1 MDFETKLAA
10 AGETLE
16 KLAAERGL
24 SLNDFTEQETVDLL
38 TTIMGDDSTKEAAS
52 YADLVASGVDT
63 ASLSPEVY
71 AQYANRKAI
80 GPAVGGGLMGGLLGA
95 GVGRL
100 LGGEEGGALG
110 PTIGGLIGGTLGAG
124 GGYGLS
130 RLGTAARHS
139 ADVARESTKGQGVI
153 DGRIAPTRG
162 LIGNAIDRLRYGR
175 NVMASPEAVAAAAQQ
190 AAADEQPKEASLTYG
205 QVMHEVAKV
214 AAANGYDISQASP
227 AELDDAVQKMAALLS
242 NPEYL
247 TKQAALQEKIAEADA
262 MGRVMAHAYVN
273 ELAKIAAEAHEG
285 EESAEEEKKEEEE
298 KAEKEKAEKKAS
310 FYRSVKSAGE
320 MPAAL
325 KEHFE
330 KKDKKEDEDEEKKAA
345 FAKAASLRAA
355 ELLILNGINPETGS
369 KFASDREALD
379 AGAALVLQSK
389 GYI

>member
-38 TTIMGDDSTKEAAS
+38 TTIMGESPKLAEEHAPEEEDEEHRKEKKMEKKEAHVS
-52 YADLVASGVDT
+52 
-63 ASLSPEVY
+63 
-71 AQYANRKAI
+71 Q
-80 GPAVGGGLMGGLLGA
+80 
-95 GVGRL
+95 
-100 LGGEEGGALG
+100 
-110 PTIGGLIGGTLGAG
+110 
-124 GGYGLS
+124 
-130 RLGTAARHS
+130 
-139 ADVARESTKGQGVI
+139 
-153 DGRIAPTRG
+153 
-162 LIGNAIDRLRYGR
+162 
-175 NVMASPEAVAAAAQQ
+175 
-190 AAADEQPKEASLTYG
+190 LTYG

-262 MGRVMAHAYVN
+262 MGRVMAHAYVD
-273 ELAKIAAEAHEG
+273 ELGKLAAEAHEG
-285 EESAEEEKKEEEE
+285 DEEEKKEEEE

-310 FYRSVKSAGE
+310 LYRSVKSAGE

-330 KKDKKEDEDEEKKAA
+330 KKDKEEEKKAS

-355 ELLILNGINPETGS
+355 ELLILNGINPETGA
-369 KFASDREALD
+369 KFASDQEALD

-389 GYI
+389 GYL

>member
-38 TTIMGDDSTKEAAS
+38 TTIMGDKEAAS
-52 YADLVASGVDT
+52 FTDYLLPGPDF
-63 ASLSPEVY
+63 ASLDPEVRRQL
-71 AQYANRKAI
+71 AHRSGLI
-80 GPAVGGGLMGGLLGA
+80 TGGIEGLGGGVAGAALGHAMGGTQGALLGGATGALLGA
-95 GVGRL
+95 GVGYGSTRAGHGL
-100 LGGEEGGALG
+100 RHMLDQNREETKGRGVVGGKLAPSGPISSTLHNALVG
-110 PTIGGLIGGTLGAG
+110 NGTLA
-124 GGYGLS
+124 
-130 RLGTAARHS
+130 T
-139 ADVARESTKGQGVI
+139 
-153 DGRIAPTRG
+153 
-162 LIGNAIDRLRYGR
+162 
-175 NVMASPEAVAAAAQQ
+175 PEEVQ
-190 AAADEQPKEASLTYG
+190 AAAMKQASENLTYG

-262 MGRVMAHAYVN
+262 MGRVMAHAYVD
-273 ELAKIAAEAHEG
+273 ELGKLAAEAHEG
-285 EESAEEEKKEEEE
+285 KETEEEEE
-298 KAEKEKAEKKAS
+298 KEEEKEKAEKKAS

-325 KEHFE
+325 KEHMK
-330 KKDKKEDEDEEKKAA
+330 KKDDEEDEEEEKKAS

-355 ELLILNGINPETGS
+355 ELLILNGVNPETGY
-369 KFASDREALD
+369 KFASQQEALD

>member
-38 TTIMGDDSTKEAAS
+38 TTIMGDGSTKEAAS

-71 AQYANRKAI
+71 AQYANRKAL
-80 GPAVGGGLMGGLLGA
+80 GPALGGGLMGGSLGA

-100 LGGEEGGALG
+100 LAGEEGGALG
-110 PTIGGLIGGTLGAG
+110 PTVGGLIGGALGAG
-124 GGYGLS
+124 GGYGAS
-130 RLGTAARHS
+130 RLSTAARHS
-139 ADVARESTKGQGVI
+139 ADLARESTKGQGVI
-153 DGRIAPTRG
+153 DGRVAPTRG

-175 NVMASPEAVAAAAQQ
+175 NVMASPDAVAAAAQQ

-285 EESAEEEKKEEEE
+285 DEEEKKEEEE

-330 KKDKKEDEDEEKKAA
+330 KKDKKEDEDEDEEKKAA

>member
-38 TTIMGDDSTKEAAS
+38 TTIMGDKEAAS
-52 YADLVASGVDT
+52 YADYIASGPDT

-80 GPAVGGGLMGGLLGA
+80 GPALMGGLAGGALGA
-95 GVGRL
+95 GTGAL
-100 LGGEEGGALG
+100 ISGGGALG
-110 PTIGGLIGGTLGAG
+110 PVIGGVSGAALGGAL
-124 GGYGLS
+124 GYGTS
-130 RLGTAARHS
+130 RVGTAAGHS
-139 ADVARESTKGQGVI
+139 ANAAREVTKGQGVI
-153 DGRIAPTRG
+153 DGKLSPTRG
-162 LIGNAIDRLRYGR
+162 LIGNAIDRLHYGK
-175 NVMASPEAVAAAAQQ
+175 NVMASPEEVAAAA
-190 AAADEQPKEASLTYG
+190 AAAEQAKEASLTYG

-227 AELDDAVQKMAALLS
+227 AELDDAVQKMATLLS

-262 MGRVMAHAYVN
+262 MGRVMAHAYVD
-273 ELAKIAAEAHEG
+273 ELGKLAAEAHEG
-285 EESAEEEKKEEEE
+285 KETEEEEE
-298 KAEKEKAEKKAS
+298 KEEEKEKAEKKAS

-330 KKDKKEDEDEEKKAA
+330 KKDKKEDEEEKKAS

>member
-38 TTIMGDDSTKEAAS
+38 TTIMG
-52 YADLVASGVDT
+52 
-63 ASLSPEVY
+63 
-71 AQYANRKAI
+71 
-80 GPAVGGGLMGGLLGA
+80 
-95 GVGRL
+95 
-100 LGGEEGGALG
+100 EGGAKVADVTDEGAHYLPELLPFG
-110 PTIGGLIGGTLGAG
+110 SSYVGMQRGAKAGRPLEGALRGFAGGTAG
-124 GGYGLS
+124 GILGGIP
-130 RLGTAARHS
+130 GTALRMAMRDSVPAQMLGGAAQFAGSLAGGAHGTDL
-139 ADVARESTKGQGVI
+139 A
-153 DGRIAPTRG
+153 TRG
-162 LIGNAIDRLRYGR
+162 LLQDAEKQKRLQ
-175 NVMASPEAVAAAAQQ
+175 AFEEAAAAAKQ
-190 AAADEQPKEASLTYG
+190 ASLTYG
-205 QVMHEVAKV
+205 EVMHEVAKV

-242 NPEYL
+242 DPEYL

-262 MGRVMAHAYVN
+262 MGRVMAHAYVD
-273 ELAKIAAEAHEG
+273 ELGKLAAAEQEKS
-285 EESAEEEKKEEEE
+285 EEDEKED
-298 KAEKEKAEKKAS
+298 EKEKAEKKAS

-325 KEHFE
+325 KEHMK
-330 KKDKKEDEDEEKKAA
+330 KKDDEEDEDEEEKKAS

-355 ELLILNGINPETGS
+355 ELLILNGVNPETGY
-369 KFASDREALD
+369 KFASQQEALD